1 MARNG
6 NPKTSDEAR
15 GSVRTDES
23 ELDDRF
29 SDLEPEQDSPFLR
42 AQKRVPVRRG
52 PLPSKKAA
60 NRVKL
65 VLIILMVLGCAGAIW
80 AVFYQYGTHSWRF
93 ELDSS
98 DNIEV
103 TGNDHVSRSE
113 ITRVFG
119 GDISRN
125 IFAVPL
131 DERKKQ
137 LEQVPWVESA
147 TVMRILP
154 DRLHVNVLERKPV
167 GFAQVGSRVE
177 LIDGHGVLMEM
188 PFSSTTK
195 YSFPVIIGM
204 NENEPLST
212 RSARMKIYQQLV
224 RELDAGGEHNS
235 RVLSEVDI
243 SDPDDVK
250 ITVDDPDGA
259 VLVHLGSSNYADRF
273 HIYQT
278 HLKEWRQQY
287 NKLESVDLRYDRQVI
302 LNADTHPGDPKPA
315 SPVQVR
321 PSATVK
327 TAAAKTAAKKNG
339 KKH

>member
-6 NPKTSDEAR
+6 NPKIPEETR
-15 GSVRTDES
+15 TGVRIEES

-60 NRVKL
+60 NRVKIA
-65 VLIILMVLGCAGAIW
+65 LIVCMALAVAGVVW
-80 AVFYQYGTHSWRF
+80 GMLYRYGTHSWRF

-103 TGNDHVSRSE
+103 SGNDHVSRSE
-113 ITRVFG
+113 ITHVFG

-131 DERKKQ
+131 DDRKRQ

-154 DRLHVNVLERKPV
+154 DQLRVNVVERKPV
-167 GFAQVGSRVE
+167 AFAQVGARVE
-177 LIDGHGVLMEM
+177 LIDAHGVLMEM
-188 PFSSTTK
+188 PFSTTTK
-195 YSFPVIIGM
+195 YSFPVIVGM
-204 NENEPLST
+204 NQNEPLST
-212 RSARMKIYQQLV
+212 RSARMKIYLQLV
-224 RELDAGGEHNS
+224 KELDSGGEHNS
-235 RVLSEVDI
+235 STLSEVDVT
-243 SDPDDVK
+243 DPDDVK

-259 VLVHLGSSNYADRF
+259 VLVHLGSSNFADRF

-287 NKLESVDLRYDRQVI
+287 QRLETVDLRYDRQVI
-302 LNADTHPGDPKPA
+302 LNAESRPGESKPA
-315 SPVQVR
+315 TPVQVR

-327 TAAAKTAAKKNG
+327 TAAAKSAAHKN